1 MSPKLEGPEAE
12 TFIEH
17 AEFQPIDA
25 QTNGPQIFYGLRYHL
40 RIVKPD
46 DVETFHDQ
54 VGYWLWEPATGA
66 LVQTLSIP
74 RGLTAMATGRA
85 KASDRSFRLD
95 AVRGGETNGILAN
108 PFLEHAFKTLRY
120 SIAVTIHDERS
131 WSYEQETVLSVR
143 GQAEP
148 FSHTDRNLLRKVG
161 EPTPN
166 PTALAAMAEAA
177 GKSAIDVA
185 SASVDSRGKAGL
197 SGASTG

>member
-1 MSPKLEGPEAE
+1 M
-12 TFIEH
+12 
-17 AEFQPIDA
+17 
-25 QTNGPQIFYGLRYHL
+25 
-40 RIVKPD
+40 
-46 DVETFHDQ
+46 
-54 VGYWLWEPATGA
+54 
-66 LVQTLSIP
+66 
-74 RGLTAMATGRA
+74 
-85 KASDRSFRLD
+85 
-95 AVRGGETNGILAN
+95 
-108 PFLEHAFKTLRY
+108 
-120 SIAVTIHDERS
+120 
-131 WSYEQETVLSVR
+131 LSVR